1 MGREQR
7 HSLLFAPCR
16 SNDTFVKFVD
26 LGTGDG
32 IGANCHH
39 LEIGPFRIV
48 IDAGLNP
55 REVGKPSLPRLELI
69 RQAPDA
75 VILTHCHL
83 DHLGAL
89 PVIARMFTQTP
100 FLMSQPSYML
110 AARMLHN
117 SVSVMMRQRGEA
129 GSADLPLYTH
139 GEIERMYNNVLAM
152 KYAVPRCIDKDGET
166 LEITLH
172 QAGHVAGAA
181 AVEFRWRGERILHTG
196 DVLFDAQRH
205 IGGARLPEGPFTT
218 LITETTRGSKS
229 RAKGAS
235 RDSET
240 MRFLET
246 IDRTIRAGGS
256 VLVPVFALGRT
267 QEIFCILHES
277 RKLLPKCPIYSAGLG
292 LDLAE
297 RFDEITRKTGLL
309 HFRTSVLKDLGVHK
323 LETDLRPGRSPFGG
337 IYVLSSGMLT
347 ESTPS
352 YIAAASI
359 LHDSLNSLCI
369 VGYCDPDTPGGQL
382 IGTRHGQNFV
392 FDGLDYQ
399 TKVNANVER
408 FDFSGH
414 ADREDLMEY
423 AVKSRSDN
431 VLLVHG
437 EKDAREWFLGNL
449 TAEMPRSRVFIP
461 EHAVEYAL

>member
-1 MGREQR
+1 M
-7 HSLLFAPCR
+7 
-16 SNDTFVKFVD
+16 KFVD

-55 REVGKPSLPRLELI
+55 REVGASSLPSLERI
-69 RQAPDA
+69 RVAPDA

-89 PVIARMFTQTP
+89 PVISRAFPDTP
-100 FLMSQPSYML
+100 VIMSLPSSML

-117 SVSVMMRQRGEA
+117 SVSVMMRQRGETGA
-129 GSADLPLYTH
+129 TDLPLYTH
-139 GEIERMYNNVLAM
+139 GEVERMYANVLAL
-152 KYAVPRCIDKDGET
+152 KYAVPRYLDKDGET

-181 AVEFRWRGERILHTG
+181 AVELRWRNERILHTG

-205 IGGARLPEGPFTT
+205 VGGAKLPEGPFTA
-218 LITETTRGSKS
+218 LITETTRGGKS
-229 RAKGAS
+229 RALSAS

-240 MRFLET
+240 IRFLET

-267 QEIFCILHES
+267 QEILCILHES
-277 RKLLPKCPIYSAGLG
+277 RRLLPKCPVFSAGLG

-309 HFRTSVLKDLGVHK
+309 HFRMAVMKDLGVHV
-323 LETDLRPGRSPFGG
+323 LETDLRPGRSPKSG

-347 ESTPS
+347 EETPS
-352 YIAAASI
+352 YAAAASI
-359 LHDSLNSLCI
+359 LHDPASSLCI
-369 VGYCDPDTPGGQL
+369 VGYCDPDTPGGAL
-382 IGTRHGQNFV
+382 IATDPGADFV
-392 FDGLDYQ
+392 FETLDYR
-399 TKVNANVER
+399 TKIKASVER

-414 ADREDLMEY
+414 ADREHLLEY
-423 AVKSRSDN
+423 ALKSQAEN
-431 VLLVHG
+431 ILLVHG
-437 EKDAREWFLGNL
+437 ERDAREWFLGNL
-449 TAEMPRSRVFIP
+449 KAELPRSHVFIP
-461 EHAVEYAL
+461 EHSVEYSL

>member
-1 MGREQR
+1 
-7 HSLLFAPCR
+7 
-16 SNDTFVKFVD
+16 VKFVD
-26 LGTGDG
+26 LGTGEG

-55 REVGKPSLPRLELI
+55 REVGTPSLPSLGRI
-69 RQAPDA
+69 REAPDA

-89 PVIARMFTQTP
+89 PVLARAFPDTP
-100 FLMSQPSYML
+100 FFMSQPSCML

-117 SVSVMMRQRGEA
+117 SVSVMMRQRGEIGA
-129 GSADLPLYTH
+129 ADLPLYTH
-139 GEIERMYNNVLAM
+139 GEIEHMYANVFAM
-152 KYAVPRCIDKDGET
+152 KYAMPRFLDKDGET

-181 AVEFRWRGERILHTG
+181 SVELRWRDERILHTG

-205 IGGARLPEGPFTT
+205 VGGAKLPEGPFSV
-218 LITETTRGSKS
+218 LITETTRGRSS
-229 RAKGAS
+229 RAKGTS
-235 RDSET
+235 RDTET
-240 MRFLET
+240 MRFLER
-246 IDRTIRAGGS
+246 IDTTIRAGGC
-256 VLVPVFALGRT
+256 VLIPVFALGRT
-267 QEIFCILHES
+267 QEILCILHES
-277 RKLLPKCPIYSAGLG
+277 RRLLPKCPIYGAGLG

-309 HFRTSVLKDLGVHK
+309 HFRTSVLKDLGVHV
-323 LETDLRPGRSPFGG
+323 LETDLRPGRSPFHG

-352 YIAAASI
+352 YVAAAAI
-359 LHDSLNSLCI
+359 LHDSHNAVCI

-382 IGTRHGQNFV
+382 IATKHGQNFI
-392 FDGLDYQ
+392 FDKLDYQ
-399 TKVNANVER
+399 TKINATVER

-414 ADREDLMEY
+414 ADREDLLDY
-423 AVKSRSDN
+423 AMKSKAEN
-431 VLLVHG
+431 ILLVHG
-437 EKDAREWFLGNL
+437 EKEAREWFLGNL
-449 TAEMPRSRVFIP
+449 TAGLPRSRVFIP
-461 EHAVEYAL
+461 EHGVEYVMERGRACVTERV